1 MADNYALRKI
11 LDGVT
16 AEQLHAVISTSLG
29 HGCNITGEFGSNN
42 TCLPILDYQKLR
54 EKEAVDIDTNAAST
68 TIELEGK
75 DYQEVNSSVSS
86 AFGFSADKEESFNNS
101 LAISTGNIMK
111 NSNTYEYG
119 IKLLVNKIM
128 GARLTI
134 IPQEVLKDYIL
145 PDAFC
150 HINGKPDSNNLI
162 PYPSDSDS
170 IKKLFKDYGTHV
182 ITKGIFGCKY
192 EYYLIREIS
201 DWESSITQQVNF
213 DINKNFPDRD
223 KEALG
228 VGGNTDNSSENS
240 QICEDC
246 NVKVYKRMVGGNTS
260 CPDIASWQYSCT
272 FDMPHTLAMI
282 GYNYNFSDNKE
293 DSGLMP
299 VWEFV
304 DDSVRKQKMKEVYQA
319 YVQEN
324 LIPIITP
331 KRVII
336 DVIGKHFGK
345 GENASDT
352 MIMTDYTGK
361 TRKYKKLNEEIMRHV
376 KGTKKGSFYYYYA
389 TDFSTHGGISAV
401 KFDNENV
408 GKWDNKSEKDC
419 SWAWQKR
426 GNHSNEGVTGC
437 LDNINV
443 YVRPANR
450 NDYPSDE
457 AYEKDLVSGFGIEVD
472 KNKKLFDK
480 ASSNQNWQRHGENWY
495 AGGLCHDDV
504 YCLYSKDV
512 AK

>member
-86 AFGFSADKEESFNNS
+86 AFGFSADKGESFNNS

-162 PYPSDSDS
+162 PYPSDPDS

-182 ITKGIFGCKY
+182 VTKAIFGCKY

-201 DWESSITQQVNF
+201 DWESSITQQVNS
-213 DINKNFPDRD
+213 DINKNFSAED

-228 VGGNTDNSSENS
+228 VGGNTDSSSENS
-240 QICEDC
+240 QTCENC
-246 NVKVYKRMVGGNTS
+246 SAKVYKRMVGGNTS
-260 CPDIASWQYSCT
+260 CPDIASWQYSCS

-299 VWEFV
+299 IWEFV
-304 DDSVRKQKMKEVYQA
+304 DDPVRKQKMKEVYQT

-345 GENASDT
+345 GDNAPDT
-352 MIMTDYTGK
+352 MIMTDYNGK
-361 TRKYKKLNEEIMRHV
+361 THKYKKLNEEIMRHV
-376 KGTKKGSFYYYYA
+376 KGSKKGSFYFYYA
-389 TDFSTHGGISAV
+389 LDYAKAGGLSEI
-401 KFDNENV
+401 KFGNR
-408 GKWDNKSEKDC
+408 KSNYD
-419 SWAWQKR
+419 SPWQIR
-426 GNHSNEGVTGC
+426 GNHANEGVTGC
-437 LDNINV
+437 LDDNV
-443 YVRPANR
+443 VLIKPVDAVNYKDIDDTAKK
-450 NDYPSDE
+450 E
-457 AYEKDLVSGFGIEVD
+457 YEKNLISGFGIDVEGSKRVSEGTTLDLNWTTGGCDWYKGLIHD
-472 KNKKLFDK
+472 KI
-480 ASSNQNWQRHGENWY
+480 HCIY
-495 AGGLCHDDV
+495 T
-504 YCLYSKDV
+504 KDEL
-512 AK
+512 KG